1 MNELQNN
8 INNHQNQLNNIN
20 SQIHSLQDEQDLV
33 QEKID
38 DLNAEII
45 NTMTSIGMKED
56 EIAAK
61 ETELSDKQVQI
72 DQTQEEYNIAKAQEE
87 KQHDDMITRMR
98 MMYENDSSENY
109 VNLLFQGG
117 GLSGMLNR
125 MDFVESVYEYDRQ
138 KLQEYEETKE
148 QVLALWN
155 QLEEEKTQLQ
165 ADKDQL
171 EADKADLESQKSELD
186 VMLAKKK
193 QESANYDA
201 EIKKARQEAS
211 VAKALLQQEQ
221 KQLKQLQAQAQRGNT
236 AAATG
241 SYTTTNYT
249 SVIENASGSD
259 MGKRLAKYACQ
270 YIGNPYVAG
279 GTSLTNGAD
288 CSGFVQQIYK
298 TFGYNLPRVAED
310 QSQYGTKIPV
320 EDAQPGDLIF
330 YAKNGYVYHV
340 VMYAGDGKTIEAA
353 NEDVGIIYG
362 TVYDKDAVW
371 ATRILD
377 DNYAVAGGGI
387 GEVNAT
393 QEMYG
398 TDLGN
403 FTITYYCA
411 CEICCNKADGITAT
425 GTPVIEGQTIA
436 VDPSVIPYGTKV
448 IIGGHV
454 FTAEDCG
461 GAIKKNHIDV
471 YVNSHEEALALG
483 VTNAEVYLVK

>member
-1 MNELQNN
+1 MTAGELCY
-8 INNHQNQLNNIN
+8 ILA
-20 SQIHSLQDEQDLV
+20 DEDSDWV
-33 QEKID
+33 YVESGDVRGFAEKKYLKSD
-38 DLNAEII
+38 AE
-45 NTMTSIGMKED
+45 T
-56 EIAAK
+56 
-61 ETELSDKQVQI
+61 
-72 DQTQEEYNIAKAQEE
+72 KAQVTE
-87 KQHDDMITRMR
+87 RGA
-98 MMYENDSSENY
+98 DSYSVADKN
-109 VNLLFQGG
+109 
-117 GLSGMLNR
+117 
-125 MDFVESVYEYDRQ
+125 MDPEDNKALYYTLTS
-138 KLQEYEETKE
+138 TKE
-148 QVLALWN
+148 GTPSGEIRQSMIEYA
-155 QLEEEKTQLQ
+155 
-165 ADKDQL
+165 
-171 EADKADLESQKSELD
+171 SQF
-186 VMLAKKK
+186 V
-193 QESANYDA
+193 
-201 EIKKARQEAS
+201 
-211 VAKALLQQEQ
+211 
-221 KQLKQLQAQAQRGNT
+221 
-236 AAATG
+236 
-241 SYTTTNYT
+241 
-249 SVIENASGSD
+249 
-259 MGKRLAKYACQ
+259 
-270 YIGNPYVAG
+270 GNPYVWG

-298 TFGYNLPRVAED
+298 AYGYDLPRVAED

>member
-1 MNELQNN
+1 MKETTAGRKVNNVKRRLVSALLLAAVTLTATGSVWESPAETVQAAPSMSELQNN

-56 EIAAK
+56 EIAEK
-61 ETELSDKQVQI
+61 ETELADKQVQI
-72 DQTQEEYNIAKAQEE
+72 DQTQEEYNIAKEE

-249 SVIENASGSD
+249 SVIDNASGSD

-288 CSGFVQQIYK
+288 CSGFTFRIYSD
-298 TFGYNLPRVAED
+298 FGYSIPRTSYE
-310 QSQYGTKIPV
+310 QRSCGTGV
-320 EDAQPGDLIF
+320 DYSSAQPGDLIC
-330 YAKNGYVYHV
+330 YDGHV
-340 VMYAGDGKTIEAA
+340 AMYI
-353 NEDVGIIYG
+353 
-362 TVYDKDAVW
+362 
-371 ATRILD
+371 
-377 DNYAVAGGGI
+377 GGGLI
-387 GEVNAT
+387 VHASTQRTGIKVSNAN
-393 QEMYG
+393 YRPI
-398 TDLGN
+398 L
-403 FTITYYCA
+403 
-411 CEICCNKADGITAT
+411 
-425 GTPVIEGQTIA
+425 A
-436 VDPSVIPYGTKV
+436 VRRVV
-448 IIGGHV
+448 
-454 FTAEDCG
+454 
-461 GAIKKNHIDV
+461 
-471 YVNSHEEALALG
+471 
-483 VTNAEVYLVK
+483 